1 MSNWSL
7 ESHAPLPFRAAPV
20 RAVSTTI
27 RQLFGYVAHR
37 HQIRQDTK
45 RLELDD
51 RALADIGVS
60 RGEIMYAMRT
70 GACRRART
78 AACSA
83 PVSELNLLFLT

>member
-20 RAVSTTI
+20 RTVSTTI
-27 RQLFGYVAHR
+27 RQLFGYVAGR

-60 RGEIMYAMRT
+60 RRIMYAM
-70 GACRRART
+70 
-78 AACSA
+78 
-83 PVSELNLLFLT
+83 